1 MYLRRARKSVAGV
14 TYEYWSLVEARRTVD
29 GPRQVTVATLGK
41 LPGLDEQV
49 RAGWEQLD
57 ELLDGQPRATQLS
70 LPSGAAP
77 AVEPPDWRTVDVRR
91 VRAER
96 TREFGAVYLALA
108 LWRRLGLHTLLREL
122 IPAGR
127 EDLLWE
133 AVVCALTIARF
144 DAQPSELGVAE
155 RWYQRTALEDL
166 LGLPWAKIND
176 DRLYRAL
183 DAVHGHKEPLCQ
195 HLLARYQSWFGV
207 GFEFL
212 IYDVTSTFFEGQA
225 AGNAKAA
232 RGYSRDHRPDCP
244 QVCLGLVVS
253 PEGLPLA
260 YEVFPGNRTDV
271 TTLPEIVTTM

>member
-1 MYLRRARKSVAGV
+1 MYLRRCRKTVADV
-14 TYEYWSLVEARRTVD
+14 TYEYWTLVEARRTAH

-41 LPGLDEQV
+41 LPGLDEQI

-70 LPSGAAP
+70 LPGGAAPGAAAP

-91 VRAER
+91 VRVER

-108 LWRRLGLHTLLREL
+108 LWRRLGLDTLLREL
-122 IPAGR
+122 IPSGR
-127 EDLLWE
+127 EDLPWE
-133 AVVCALTIARF
+133 AVVCALSIARF

-183 DAVHGHKEPLCQ
+183 DAVHGHKEKLCQ
-195 HLLARYQSWFGV
+195 HLLAR
-207 GFEFL
+207 
-212 IYDVTSTFFEGQA
+212 
-225 AGNAKAA
+225 
-232 RGYSRDHRPDCP
+232 
-244 QVCLGLVVS
+244 S
-253 PEGLPLA
+253 PELVWRGLRVSYLRCDQH
-260 YEVFPGNRTDV
+260 V
-271 TTLPEIVTTM
+271 L